1 MHTVLMI
8 GQFKATLADHEVLTL
23 PALCW
28 ITSNRIIMNSPI
40 ITKLNQ
46 LFKGLKKNNN
56 RGTVSKSTQLTDVI
70 VLFDSAE
77 TISPNTPPKS
87 ATSDKVIPEERKPW
101 LPTELPICPK
111 E

>member
-28 ITSNRIIMNSPI
+28 ITSNRIIMNRLI

-46 LFKGLKKNNN
+46 LFRGTKKNNK
-56 RGTVSKSTQLTDVI
+56 RGTVSKSTQLMDVI
-70 VLFDSAE
+70 VLFDNAE
-77 TISPNTPPKS
+77 TISPNTPPKN
-87 ATSDKVIPEERKPW
+87 ATSDKVIAEERRSW
-101 LPTELPICPK
+101 LPAALPK